1 MTFSLMFFLTSIV
14 IGLISMIFFF
24 WIVYYLTKHDES
36 VDFLG
41 LRNNFYKYLKMY
53 KEISAQESGAVGI
66 PYYGCYISIVSAGL
80 LFCASIISKILS
92 LNG

>member
-1 MTFSLMFFLTSIV
+1 MFFTSSIV
-14 IGLISMIFFF
+14 IGLISMTFFF
-24 WIVYYLTKHDES
+24 WMVSYLTKHDES

-41 LRNNFYKYLKMY
+41 LRTNFYKYLKLY
-53 KEISAQESGAVGI
+53 KEISTQESGAVGI
-66 PYYGCYISIVSAGL
+66 PYYACHISIVSAGL